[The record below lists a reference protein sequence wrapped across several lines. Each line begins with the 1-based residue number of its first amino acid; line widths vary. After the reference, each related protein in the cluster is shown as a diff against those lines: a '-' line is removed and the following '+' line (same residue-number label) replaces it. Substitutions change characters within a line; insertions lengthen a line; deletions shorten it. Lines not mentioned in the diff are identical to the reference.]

1 MWTPSQGRG
10 AGGPA
15 GQGRLRL
22 TGPAGGKGQSLSA
35 PYFPALGHREA
46 SSRRSGLGITRRGSS
61 STWGRRQRLSE
72 MHNARQTVGQQG
84 NRVKLAEK
92 AHPAPRPGQRGLVG
106 LVCQDQ
112 NFGLLLSPQSGT
124 LGRGAQSPGQSQLV
138 LSQASGAQHLRGSG
152 RQGLGPGF

>member
-1 MWTPSQGRG
+1 
-10 AGGPA
+10 
-15 GQGRLRL
+15 
-22 TGPAGGKGQSLSA
+22 
-35 PYFPALGHREA
+35 
-46 SSRRSGLGITRRGSS
+46 
-61 STWGRRQRLSE
+61 

-92 AHPAPRPGQRGLVG
+92 SHPAPRPGQRGLVG

-124 LGRGAQSPGQSQLV
+124 LGRGAQSPGQSHLV

-152 RQGLGPGF
+152 QQVLGPGF